1 MREIPFDPGLI
12 DDPWVFDEIPG
23 LTEPEFD
30 SEFAER
36 IKDAV
41 EALPKDECAVVE
53 CIIWGQMTKIET
65 GKLLGRSRQSVHDVF
80 KRAVETLAKELTD
93 APS

>member
-23 LTEPEFD
+23 LSEPVFD
-30 SEFAER
+30 PEFAER

-41 EALPKDECAVVE
+41 EGLPKDERAVVE

-65 GKLLGRSRQSVHDVF
+65 GRLLGRSRQSVHDVF
-80 KRAVETLAKELTD
+80 KRALVTLAKEL
-93 APS
+93 A